1 MNPTQ
6 ALSDA
11 EVDELDDFLMSD
23 DTPESC
29 MDISALDGFFA
40 ALVLNPEFVM
50 PSGYL
55 PWIWDM
61 EEGEE
66 APSFASIEQAN
77 HIMQLLMRY
86 YNGVLDAIGHDNFA
100 PLFYILPQQDG
111 SEFYDAEGWCEGF
124 MRGVFLFSEPWMEIF
139 EKHPGFL
146 APMVLLGTEHGWEML
161 DKSPDIR
168 QATQDAYELIAET
181 VAVLYEHFGEQ
192 REAQLQKRLVQPGR
206 HPSGIQ
212 VEAVRMS
219 AVSFR
224 VGRNE
229 TCPCGSGKKFK
240 ECCGA
245 PPTVH

>member
-23 DTPESC
+23 DTPENC

-50 PSGYL
+50 PSMYL

-61 EEGEE
+61 EEGCDVP
-66 APSFASIEQAN
+66 AFASMEQAN

-86 YNGVLDAIGHDNFA
+86 YNGVLDAIGRDTFA
-100 PLFYILPQQDG
+100 PLLYTLPQQDG

-124 MRGVFLFSEPWMEIF
+124 MRGVFLFNEPWMEIF
-139 EKHPGFL
+139 EKHPEFL
-146 APMVLLGTEHGWEML
+146 APMVLLGTEHGWEAL
-161 DKSPDIR
+161 EKSPDIR
-168 QATQDAYELIAET
+168 QATQDAYESIADC
-181 VAVLYEHFGEQ
+181 VAVLYENFRDQ
-192 REAQLQKRLVQPGR
+192 REAQMQQVQP
-206 HPSGIQ
+206 SGMQ
-212 VEAVRMS
+212 VEV
-219 AVSFR
+219 VSMHATSFKA
-224 VGRNE
+224 GRNDE
-229 TCPCGSGKKFK
+229 CPCGSGKKFK
-240 ECCGA
+240 KCCGV